1 MAYKKI
7 PTATIR
13 SAINAYGRSS
23 REHSTIL
30 LVADAR
36 LPYESIAD
44 LLLLDAD
51 ADAVRQDLSGEFP
64 LDDAEHAL
72 LHNCLNTIIPLGI
85 ERGLLPCK
93 DNALTTEILRVL
105 VEILGMK
112 NKISDLQNAE

>member
-23 REHSTIL
+23 KEHSTIL

-51 ADAVRQDLSGEFP
+51 AVRQDLSGELP

>member
-23 REHSTIL
+23 REHGTIL

-36 LPYESIAD
+36 LPYECIAD
-44 LLLLDAD
+44 LLLLDAE
-51 ADAVRQDLSGEFP
+51 AVKQDLSGELQ

-72 LHNCLNTIIPLGI
+72 LHNCLKYNYPIGH
-85 ERGLLPCK
+85 
-93 DNALTTEILRVL
+93 
-105 VEILGMK
+105 
-112 NKISDLQNAE
+112 

>member
-23 REHSTIL
+23 REHGTIL

-36 LPYESIAD
+36 LPYECIAD
-44 LLLLDAD
+44 LLLLDAE
-51 ADAVRQDLSGEFP
+51 AVKQDLSGELQ

-72 LHNCLNTIIPLGI
+72 LHSCLNTIIPLGI

-112 NKISDLQNAE
+112 NKISDLQNAQ

>member
-7 PTATIR
+7 PTATVR
-13 SAINAYGRSS
+13 SAIKAYGANSK
-23 REHSTIL
+23 EHNTITL
-30 LVADAR
+30 IADAR
-36 LPYESIAD
+36 LPYECIAE
-44 LLLLDAD
+44 LLLLDT
-51 ADAVRQDLSGEFP
+51 DAVKQDLSGEQP
-64 LDDAEHAL
+64 LDTAEHTL

-112 NKISDLQNAE
+112 NKISDLQSAE